1 MATTVTGE
9 TQMESAALAAI
20 MMELRVTAETA
31 TDVIAMAAIPMELV
45 ATAAEQTVKNLMAHV

>member
-1 MATTVTGE
+1 
-9 TQMESAALAAI
+9 MESAALAAI